1 MQRREP
7 SPWSLPRRDSTT
19 RAAPRGVRARS
30 RHPKLSRL
38 GLWMG
43 LWMSESFHNCHPP
56 VRPPVPVRRP
66 CTTTR
71 LFDSAAR
78 KLRSVTQERTVE
90 FVRPIFFSPT
100 RADPKMTGT
109 GTCTGPP
116 VLPRRS
122 SVPRSLYNGWTIPTP
137 SRSHERADARRPWL
151 SCLKIGPAASELAS
165 ACQTT
170 RMRTGDPSTRSLVRG
185 RLSRP
190 TLSAPD

>member
-1 MQRREP
+1 LRTDR
-7 SPWSLPRRDSTT
+7 
-19 RAAPRGVRARS
+19 
-30 RHPKLSRL
+30 LSRL
-38 GLWMG
+38 PELDSSDTFHPSHRSPLPERIDEFEFRRCAKTAGSCRRSREVQCSAENLHRGAYLAAILPRVPHQEVFARGVATRNLVDYLGCGWDG
-43 LWMSESFHNCHPP
+43 MSESFHNCHPP

-109 GTCTGPP
+109 GTCTGTP

-122 SVPRSLYNGWTIPTP
+122 SVPRSL
-137 SRSHERADARRPWL
+137 
-151 SCLKIGPAASELAS
+151 
-165 ACQTT
+165 
-170 RMRTGDPSTRSLVRG
+170 
-185 RLSRP
+185 
-190 TLSAPD
+190 